1 MKMSTVAQ
9 VVQSE
14 GIFPPPNVGI
24 SIHGSVNT
32 GKAYKKGEEITFL
45 SHEKVRR
52 GGYVENHSN
61 RVGSCGRAEE
71 GWTVLKSTWTKRIHK
86 PINQFV

>member
-32 GKAYKKGEEITFL
+32 GKASKKGEEITFL
-45 SHEKVRR
+45 SHEKVRTE
-52 GGYVENHSN
+52 V
-61 RVGSCGRAEE
+61 
-71 GWTVLKSTWTKRIHK
+71 
-86 PINQFV
+86 P

>member
-14 GIFPPPNVGI
+14 GIFPPSNVGI

-32 GKAYKKGEEITFL
+32 GKAYKKGVSITL
-45 SHEKVRR
+45 NLTKKMRR
-52 GGYVENHSN
+52 GGYVEKHSN
-61 RVGSCGRAEE
+61 RVGSCGRAAD
-71 GWTVLKSTWTKRIHK
+71 GWPMLKSTWTKRIHK